1 MRAVVQRVSRASV
14 SVDGERIAAIAPP
27 LARYLIL
34 VGVHRDDTEAQARL
48 LARKIS
54 ELRVLAD
61 EAGKMNRSLAEL
73 GGESLVISQF
83 TLLADLQKGRRP
95 SFFDAA
101 PPDQAR
107 PLLAVF
113 CEALAGVVRQ
123 GRFGAHM
130 AVELVN
136 VGPVTITLDTDLW
149 VNRPGPLTD

>member
-1 MRAVVQRVSRASV
+1 MRAIVQRVLRASV
-14 SVDGERIAAIAPP
+14 SVDGELIAAIAPP
-27 LARYLIL
+27 DARYLIL
-34 VGVHRDDTEAQARL
+34 VGVHRDDTEAEARL

-54 ELRVLAD
+54 QLRVLAD
-61 EAGKMNRSLAEL
+61 EAGKLNRSLTET

-101 PPDQAR
+101 PPEQAR

-113 CEALAGVVRQ
+113 CAALAGVVRE

-130 AVELVN
+130 QVESVN
-136 VGPVTITLDTDLW
+136 DGPVTILLDTDLW
-149 VNRPGPLTD
+149 ANRPRSLTD